1 MIDIYPFFILLGIS
15 LLMDAVWLS
24 YRFEYHKTLIL
35 TIQKD
40 SLEINV
46 VPAVLVYLLIATAL
60 YWVIYVVAPPSL
72 QRDPLKAA
80 GTGALMGFFMYGLY
94 DLTNLATLKQ
104 YTLSMT
110 IVDILWG
117 TFLCGTATGVTAYL
131 VK

>member
-1 MIDIYPFFILLGIS
+1 MDIYPFFILLGIS

-35 TIQKD
+35 AIQKD
-40 SLEINV
+40 TLEINV

-104 YTLSMT
+104 L
-110 IVDILWG
+110 
-117 TFLCGTATGVTAYL
+117 L
-131 VK
+131 VESLII